1 MVSIAW
7 SLPFCFMLSL
17 SSSASV
23 CVSNDRGSITST
35 SLTIRGRNPDRLLPK
50 GKNDRRVR
58 WIVDPYFGIWGMHT
72 VGIHQRSRSMTN
84 AVTSSDIP
92 PNIRCDACPCYNE
105 STSDDFARPG
115 PDEVPIWSYLRGYV
129 RTVPRG
135 IEWRVGREKGPEERK
150 LRIQAAWL
158 MILKIL
164 MDVFFFSRE
173 KKEEGEGGKRMVMGR
188 FRCLWMTMIGRE
200 GGGEC
205 LRS

>member
-105 STSDDFARPG
+105 STSDDSARPG

-129 RTVPRG
+129 RTVLYFQG
-135 IEWRVGREKGPEERK
+135 WRIGWVWYRLVRSVWWVRPDKVLGPESRSFVVSVDPRNQSVRLEGSSIER
-150 LRIQAAWL
+150 
-158 MILKIL
+158 
-164 MDVFFFSRE
+164 D
-173 KKEEGEGGKRMVMGR
+173 RMR
-188 FRCLWMTMIGRE
+188 R
-200 GGGEC
+200 
-205 LRS
+205 